1 MAEVKLKGL
10 PGKLSKNYL
19 TEREDDYTFNV
30 TYTANR
36 SIADICA
43 LAANEK
49 YSASELKAVYD
60 LLLATAKN
68 ELYNGATVEFGF
80 SNNSL
85 GVSGPFIGPKAQF
98 DPTVNRIDLRTSPRT
113 AEYGAELQRIPVIVT
128 GVEEGLPTI
137 ISVTDVRSGATN
149 DVLTPGGIVN
159 VKVSRGRITDDSES
173 GLFFIADDG
182 TTAATVPVR
191 ELGTNMP
198 TKLSFV
204 VPQLATGKYYLKIV
218 TCYSGNDQRPLKEP
232 RENTFPYQLTVK

>member
-1 MAEVKLKGL
+1 MAEIKLKGL
-10 PGKLSKNYL
+10 PGKLTKNYL

-60 LLLATAKN
+60 LLLTTAKN
-68 ELYNGATVEFGF
+68 ELYSGATVEFGF

-85 GVSGPFIGPKAQF
+85 GVSGAFIGPKAQF
-98 DPTVNRIDLRTSPRT
+98 DPEVNRIDLRTSPRT

-137 ISVTDVRSGATN
+137 ISVTDVLSGTTN
-149 DVLTPGGIVN
+149 DVLTPGGIAN
-159 VKVSRGRITDDSES
+159 VKTNRGRVTGDAGS
-173 GLFFIADDG
+173 GLFFMASDG
-182 TTAATVPVR
+182 TVAATITYN
-191 ELGTNMP
+191 ELGSNTP
-198 TKLSFV
+198 SKLSFV
-204 VPQLATGKYYLKIV
+204 VL
-218 TCYSGNDQRPLKEP
+218 N
-232 RENTFPYQLTVK
+232 